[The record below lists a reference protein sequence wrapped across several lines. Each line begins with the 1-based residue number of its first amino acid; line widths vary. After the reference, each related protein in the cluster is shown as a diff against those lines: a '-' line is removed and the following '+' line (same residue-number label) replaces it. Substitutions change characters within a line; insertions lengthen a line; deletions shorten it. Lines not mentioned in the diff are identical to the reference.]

1 MKQQKKT
8 RNERMEKTM
17 ATTYYILP
25 TRNLF
30 GEDSVQEAGTLL
42 QSLGGK
48 KAMIVTDSFLAT
60 SGMAEDIQK
69 ILTDAGVESVI
80 FGGAE
85 PNPKDT
91 NVEDGLKVFNENECD
106 SIISLGGGSS
116 HDCAKA
122 IALVASNGGNIRD
135 YEGVDKSTNPLCPMI
150 AINTTA
156 GTASEITRFCIITD
170 TSRHVKMAIVDWRVT
185 PQIAINDPKLMV
197 GMPPSL
203 TAATGMDALTHAIE
217 AYVST
222 DANPLTD
229 AAAQMAITMIT
240 QYLPKAVANGTYMKA
255 RDKMAYGQYL
265 AGIAFNNASLGYVH
279 AMAHQLG
286 GFYNLPHG
294 VCNAILLPHV
304 EEFNLIGNA
313 NRFRDIAKAMGENI
327 DGLSTMEAARKAIAA
342 IRQLSSQVG
351 IPQNLRSLGVK
362 EKDFEIMAENA
373 MKDVCQVTNPRK
385 ATKEQIVEIFRAAF

>member
-1 MKQQKKT
+1 
-8 RNERMEKTM
+8 M
-17 ATTYYILP
+17 ATTYYFLP

-42 QSLGGK
+42 QSLGGQ

-342 IRQLSSQVG
+342 IRQLSSQVR

-362 EKDFEIMAENA
+362 EEDFEIMAENA

>member
-17 ATTYYILP
+17 ATTYYFLP

-156 GTASEITRFCIITD
+156 GT
-170 TSRHVKMAIVDWRVT
+170 
-185 PQIAINDPKLMV
+185 
-197 GMPPSL
+197 
-203 TAATGMDALTHAIE
+203 
-217 AYVST
+217 
-222 DANPLTD
+222 
-229 AAAQMAITMIT
+229 
-240 QYLPKAVANGTYMKA
+240 QY
-255 RDKMAYGQYL
+255 
-265 AGIAFNNASLGYVH
+265 FFH
-279 AMAHQLG
+279 
-286 GFYNLPHG
+286 
-294 VCNAILLPHV
+294 ILL
-304 EEFNLIGNA
+304 
-313 NRFRDIAKAMGENI
+313 
-327 DGLSTMEAARKAIAA
+327 
-342 IRQLSSQVG
+342 
-351 IPQNLRSLGVK
+351 
-362 EKDFEIMAENA
+362 
-373 MKDVCQVTNPRK
+373 
-385 ATKEQIVEIFRAAF
+385 